1 MPFITDSALLSVT
14 LALAAPEHMLKTRA
28 FMDFKSDTAYFGRT
42 AFNLPE
48 GFELRLDADS
58 APEVIPLADGSDVA
72 CIPAIKDTLTFVEV
86 NKFLRLAS
94 YEHGNCR
101 SDRRRQN

>member
-1 MPFITDSALLSVT
+1 MPSITDSALLSVT

-28 FMDFKSDTAYFGRT
+28 FMDFKSDTAYFGRA

-58 APEVIPLADGSDVA
+58 APEVIPLAVDSDVA
-72 CIPAIKDTLTFVEV
+72 CIPAIKATLTFVKV
-86 NKFLRLAS
+86 DKFLRLAS
-94 YEHGNCR
+94 DERGNCR
-101 SDRRRQN
+101 SDRRRH